1 MRAAP
6 VNYTAKGDTMA
17 REARVRIVVTGGT
30 GFIGRALAARLRAEG
45 HDVVL
50 PGRGDTSAVDGAG
63 AVVNLAG
70 EPIAQRWTD
79 AARRRIEESRTQ
91 GTRRLVEAI
100 TAANARPSVLVSASA
115 VGYYGARGDEE
126 LDEEA
131 PPGDGFLARL
141 CVRWEQEAAAAAALG
156 VRVVRIRTGVALAAD
171 GGALAKMLPAF
182 RAFAGGPAGTGRQWM
197 SWIHRDD
204 LVSLVLFAL
213 GNAVVTGAL
222 NGTAPTPVRNRDF
235 ASALGMALHRPA
247 VVPAPAAA
255 LRLVFGE
262 MATILLDGQ
271 RVVPKRALTLGFS
284 FRHPDLPSALGAAL
298 GG

>member
-1 MRAAP
+1 MR
-6 VNYTAKGDTMA
+6 V
-17 REARVRIVVTGGT
+17 VVTGGT

-45 HDVVL
+45 DDVVV
-50 PGRGDTSAVDGAG
+50 PQRDDISGVEAAD
-63 AVVNLAG
+63 AVVNLSG

-79 AARRRIEESRTQ
+79 AARLRIEGSRTE
-91 GTRRLVEAI
+91 GTRRLVAAI
-100 TAANARPSVLVSASA
+100 ASAKARPSVLVSASA

-131 PPGDGFLARL
+131 PPGDDFLARL
-141 CVRWEQEAAAAAALG
+141 CVRWEGEAAAALLLG
-156 VRVVRIRTGVALAAD
+156 VRVVRIRTGVVLAAD

-182 RAFAGGPAGTGRQWM
+182 KAFAGGRVGTGLQWM

-204 LVSLVLFAL
+204 LVSLFLFAL
-213 GNAVVTGAL
+213 RNKAAAGAL
-222 NGTAPTPVRNRDF
+222 NGTAPAPVRNRDF
-235 ASALGMALHRPA
+235 ATALGAALHRPA

-262 MATILLDGQ
+262 MATLLLDGQ
-271 RVVPKRALTLGFS
+271 RAVPKRALALGFS
-284 FRHPDLPSALGAAL
+284 FRHPDLRSALDAAL